1 MKLYNIMIVDD
12 EAAVRE
18 GMVNRVKWEDLG
30 FRIVAEAE
38 NGEEALEKAE
48 FLDIDVV
55 LSDIKM
61 PFMDGITMAERLLRD
76 KPHLKLIFLTGF
88 DEFEYAQ
95 EAIRLKAI
103 DYILKPINSFE
114 VKDMLIRVKGILDK
128 EIEEKRNIE
137 ILEERYRE
145 SLPFMRIQFLHE
157 VLTGS
162 LNNDEVSS
170 RMKLY
175 NIPIDIGKYRAV
187 SFFDISS
194 PINEEELRLMELT
207 TVSVKNIVDEAFQ
220 GKCNFIS
227 FISLSSIIVIS
238 SWQEEAIGEL
248 MDITNDVCITAQKIL
263 NTIVTSGTGRFYKE
277 LTSLKKSYKESKAAV
292 EYKAVIGEGRA
303 IYIKDMESIRGEE
316 SIFDSIAEKKLLM
329 AIKFGPIS
337 HIEENIQEI
346 MDKLSEVESSE
357 WSYNT
362 YILAVLNTLFSIIQR
377 YKLNEKE
384 ILGDREQWYSVLS
397 REISKEMLRNKL
409 LNISVKMNT
418 SISER
423 RVTSTKKIVEEAK
436 KYIDNHYYESDLSVD
451 KVCRKI
457 HISQSYFSTIFKK
470 ETGQN
475 YIQYLTEVRLN
486 KALELLR
493 ETEDK
498 TYVIAQ
504 KVGYEEPNYFR
515 YVFKKRF
522 KVSPSS
528 FRK

>member
-18 GMVNRVKWEDLG
+18 GMVNRVKWEELG
-30 FRIVAEAE
+30 FRIIAEAE

-48 FLDIDVV
+48 ALDIDLV
-55 LSDIKM
+55 LTDIKM

-114 VKDMLIRVKGILDK
+114 VKDMLLRVKGILDR
-128 EIEEKRNIE
+128 EIEEKRNLQ
-137 ILEERYRE
+137 ILEARYRD
-145 SLPFMRIQFLHE
+145 SLPFIKIQFLHE
-157 VLTGS
+157 VLTGTLS
-162 LNNDEVSS
+162 NEEIAS

-175 NIPIDIGKYRAV
+175 DISVDKGKYRAV

-194 PINEEELRLMELT
+194 PINEEELRLKELI

-220 GKCNFIS
+220 DKCNFIS

-238 SWQEEAIGEL
+238 SWQEEALGEL
-248 MDITNDVCITAQKIL
+248 MDINNYVCLTAQKVL
-263 NTIVTSGTGRFYKE
+263 NISVTSGTGRFYKK
-277 LTSLKKSYKESKAAV
+277 LTNIKKSYHESKTAV
-292 EYKAVIGEGRA
+292 EYKAVMGEGRA
-303 IYIKDMESIRGEE
+303 IYIKDMESIKGEE
-316 SIFDSIAEKKLLM
+316 SIFDTMVEKKLLM

-346 MDKLSEVESSE
+346 TDKLTGAEINEFT
-357 WSYNT
+357 YNT
-362 YILAVLNTLFSIIQR
+362 YLLGILNTLFSIIQS
-377 YKLNEKE
+377 YKLDERE
-384 ILGDREQWYSVLS
+384 ILGDREQWYTVLS
-397 REISKEMLRNKL
+397 GKLSKEMLMNKL
-409 LNISVKMNT
+409 LNISIKMNT

-436 KYIDNHYYESDLSVD
+436 EYINNHYHEWDLSVD
-451 KVCRKI
+451 KVCSKI
-457 HISQSYFSTIFKK
+457 HISPSYFSTIFKK

-486 KALELLR
+486 KAVELLR
-493 ETEDK
+493 GTDDK

-504 KVGYEEPNYFR
+504 KVGYEESNYFR

-528 FRK
+528 FR

>member
-18 GMVNRVKWEDLG
+18 GMVNRVKWEELG
-30 FRIVAEAE
+30 FRIIAEAE

-48 FLDIDVV
+48 SLDIDLV

-88 DEFEYAQ
+88 DEFQYAQ
-95 EAIRLKAI
+95 EAIRLKAV

-114 VKDMLIRVKGILDK
+114 VKDMLIRVKGILDR
-128 EIEEKRNIE
+128 EIEEKRNLQ
-137 ILEERYRE
+137 ILEERYKD
-145 SLPFMRIQFLHE
+145 SLPFIKIQFLHE
-157 VLTGS
+157 LLTGS
-162 LNNDEVSS
+162 LNNEEISS

-175 NIPIDIGKYRAV
+175 NISVDKGKYRAV

-194 PINEEELRLMELT
+194 PINEDELRLKELT
-207 TVSVKNIVDEAFQ
+207 MVSVKNIVDEAFQ

-238 SWQEEAIGEL
+238 SWLEEAIGEL
-248 MDITNDVCITAQKIL
+248 MDINNDVCLIAQKIH

-277 LTSLKKSYKESKAAV
+277 LTYIKKSYKESKAAV

-303 IYIKDMESIRGEE
+303 IYIRDMESVRGEE
-316 SIFDSIAEKKLLM
+316 SIFDSMAEKKLLM
-329 AIKFGPIS
+329 AIKFGPINQ
-337 HIEENIQEI
+337 IEESIEEI
-346 MDKLSEVESSE
+346 MNKLTGDEINE
-357 WSYNT
+357 WTYNT
-362 YILAVLNTLFSIIQR
+362 YLLSVLSTLFSIIQR
-377 YKLNEKE
+377 YKLDEKE
-384 ILGDREQWYSVLS
+384 ILGDREQWFTVLS
-397 REISKEMLRNKL
+397 REISKELLMNKL
-409 LNISVKMNT
+409 LNISVKIST

-436 KYIDNHYYESDLSVD
+436 EYINNHYHEWDLSVD
-451 KVCRKI
+451 KVCSKI

-486 KALELLR
+486 KAVELLR

-504 KVGYEEPNYFR
+504 KVGYEEANYFR

-522 KVSPSS
+522 KTSPSN
-528 FRK
+528 FR